1 MSNNEAVVMV
11 SFELFRDTREERERV
26 DSGQRTGV
34 IDVNPAVKIQSA
46 SASPG
51 IAIAP
56 RAVVEV
62 PMPEADDG

>member
-1 MSNNEAVVMV
+1 MKQFVRV
-11 SFELFRDTREERERV
+11 SFDPFRHTRERRRV
-26 DSGQRTGV
+26 GRRVQCVFRPTNCL
-34 IDVNPAVKIQSA
+34 IDDKPAVKIQSA

-62 PMPEADDG
+62 

>member
-1 MSNNEAVVMV
+1 MRIMKHFVKV
-11 SFELFRDTREERERV
+11 SFDEALEREEREGEVSV

-34 IDVNPAVKIQSA
+34 IDAKPAVRIQSA

-56 RAVVEV
+56 GGE
-62 PMPEADDG
+62 E